1 MTRTRQ
7 ARLLKAVRST
17 GGNFRRISNAKHS
30 GGWGTPTF
38 RSSGRVRDKVPSSYV
53 GARAAQLNR

>member
-1 MTRTRQ
+1 M
-7 ARLLKAVRST
+7 T
-17 GGNFRRISNAKHS
+17 GGRLTH
-30 GGWGTPTF
+30 